1 MNDSLSIILPVRN
14 AEATLAPQVHD
25 LLDLLPDLTTQFE
38 IVVVDD
44 GSTDHT
50 VDLVR
55 EMARQYPQ
63 LTLISHSE
71 SRGRDSAVKSGL
83 ASARGSTLLVQE
95 DRAAISPTMLRR
107 LWSLRHDR
115 GIVMARTQ
123 QRPGLIDE
131 EILDRLTTWGQ
142 ALRNLAKR
150 ASTGG
155 IQMIRRDA
163 AQSLA
168 GSNANSAR
176 CTTEP
181 TVRPS
186 SQSSSLP
193 TTIGPHNL
201 LDAHKNERPAA
212 GPA

>member
-50 VDLVR
+50 VDLAR

-71 SRGRDSAVKSGL
+71 SRGHDNAVKTGL

-131 EILDRLTTWGQ
+131 EILDRLATWGQ

-168 GSNANSAR
+168 GSNPNSAR

-181 TVRPS
+181 TAHPS
-186 SQSSSLP
+186 LRSSSPP
-193 TTIGPHNL
+193 TTNGPHS
-201 LDAHKNERPAA
+201 
-212 GPA
+212 

>member
-1 MNDSLSIILPVRN
+1 
-14 AEATLAPQVHD
+14 
-25 LLDLLPDLTTQFE
+25 
-38 IVVVDD
+38 
-44 GSTDHT
+44 
-50 VDLVR
+50 
-55 EMARQYPQ
+55 MARQYPQ

-71 SRGRDSAVKSGL
+71 SRGRDTAVKSGL

-95 DRAAISPTMLRR
+95 DRASISPTMLRR

-123 QRPGLIDE
+123 QRPGLIDD
-131 EILDRLTTWGQ
+131 EILERLTTWGQ

-150 ASTGG
+150 ASAGG

-168 GSNANSAR
+168 GSNPNTAR

-181 TVRPS
+181 TARPS
-186 SQSSSLP
+186 RRSSSLP
-193 TTIGPHNL
+193 TTSGPHS
-201 LDAHKNERPAA
+201 
-212 GPA
+212 

>member
-1 MNDSLSIILPVRN
+1 MNDSLSIILTVRN
-14 AEATLAPQVHD
+14 AEASLAPQVHH

-50 VDLVR
+50 VDLAR
-55 EMARQYPQ
+55 EMAREFPQ
-63 LTLISHSE
+63 LTLVSHSE
-71 SRGRDSAVKSGL
+71 PRGRESAVKTGL
-83 ASARGSTLLVQE
+83 ASARGRTLLVQE
-95 DRAAISPTMLRR
+95 DRAAVSPTLLRR

-115 GIVMARTQ
+115 GVVMARTQ
-123 QRPGLIDE
+123 QRPGLIDD
-131 EILDRLTTWGQ
+131 EILERLSTWGQ
-142 ALRNLAKR
+142 SLRNLAKR

-168 GSNANSAR
+168 GSNPNSAR

-181 TVRPS
+181 IARPS
-186 SQSSSLP
+186 LRSSSLP
-193 TTIGPHNL
+193 TTSGPHNSP
-201 LDAHKNERPAA
+201 AVHKNERPAA